1 MTDSIVLER
10 MVVGPL
16 AANCYLVGCAKTKE
30 AIIVDPGDEGQ
41 RVLSMIEKGGW
52 TIKFIVDTHGHFDH
66 TGANGALKEGTG
78 APLLIHRDDAIL
90 LETQQQHAASYGVL
104 VPASPEPDRLL
115 CDGEVLH
122 VGELSIDVI
131 HTPGHSPGGICLNCG
146 KILIVGDT
154 LFASSIGRTDLP
166 GANYHTLIDSI
177 KSRLLTL
184 GDDVRVYPGHG
195 EDTTIGEERIHNQFL
210 NNSFV

>member
-1 MTDSIVLER
+1 MTDKIVLEK

-16 AANCYLVGCAKTKE
+16 AANCYLIGCAKSKE
-30 AIIVDPGDEGQ
+30 AIIIDPGDEGQ
-41 RVLSMIEKGGW
+41 RILTRIEEGGW
-52 TIKFIVDTHGHFDH
+52 KVKYIVDTHGHFDH
-66 TGANGALKEGTG
+66 TGANGTLKEGTG
-78 APLLIHRDDAIL
+78 APLLIHRDDAAL

-115 CDGEVLH
+115 CDGEVLKL
-122 VGELSIDVI
+122 GELSIDVI

-146 KILIVGDT
+146 DILIVGDT

-184 GDDVRVYPGHG
+184 DDSVRVYPGHG

>member
-1 MTDSIVLER
+1 MSDKIVLEK

-16 AANCYLVGCAKTKE
+16 AANCYLLGCAKSKE
-30 AIIVDPGDEGQ
+30 AIIIDPGDEGQ
-41 RVLSMIEKGGW
+41 RILTNIEKGGW
-52 TIKFIVDTHGHFDH
+52 QVQYIVDTHGHFDH
-66 TGANGALKEGTG
+66 TGANGTLKEGTG
-78 APLLIHRDDAIL
+78 APLLIHRDDAAL

-115 CDGEVLH
+115 CDGEVLKL
-122 VGELSIDVI
+122 GELSIDVI
-131 HTPGHSPGGICLNCG
+131 HTPGHSPGGVCLNCG
-146 KILIVGDT
+146 SILIVGDT

-177 KSRLLTL
+177 KSRLLRL
-184 GDDVRVYPGHG
+184 DDSVRVYPGHG

>member
-1 MTDSIVLER
+1 M
-10 MVVGPL
+10 
-16 AANCYLVGCAKTKE
+16 
-30 AIIVDPGDEGQ
+30 
-41 RVLSMIEKGGW
+41 
-52 TIKFIVDTHGHFDH
+52 
-66 TGANGALKEGTG
+66 
-78 APLLIHRDDAIL
+78 
-90 LETQQQHAASYGVL
+90 
-104 VPASPEPDRLL
+104 
-115 CDGEVLH
+115 

-146 KILIVGDT
+146 NILIVGDT

-184 GDDVRVYPGHG
+184 DDSVRVYPGHG

>member
-1 MTDSIVLER
+1 MTDKIVLEK

-16 AANCYLVGCAKTKE
+16 AANCYLIGCAKSKE

-41 RVLSMIEKGGW
+41 RILSKIEEGDWKV
-52 TIKFIVDTHGHFDH
+52 KYIVDTHGHFDH
-66 TGANGALKEGTG
+66 TGANGTLKEGTS
-78 APLLIHRDDAIL
+78 APLLIHRDDAAL

-115 CDGEVLH
+115 CDGEVLM
-122 VGELSIDVI
+122 VGELSIDII

-146 KILIVGDT
+146 NILIVGDT

-184 GDDVRVYPGHG
+184 DDSVRVYPGHG